1 MIQLL
6 LFTVAVIFLFFEL
19 LIFYSL
25 SLVNRERLL
34 KILEHTHTVTIMITD
49 HKIQAF
55 TSENTT
61 VYSGGGNS
69 LFFPQENIFYNKYI
83 WTVYK
88 VLRG

>member
-6 LFTVAVIFLFFEL
+6 LFTVAVIFLFFQL
-19 LIFYSL
+19 LFFI
-25 SLVNRERLL
+25 LVPCETEWLL
-34 KILEHTHTVTIMITD
+34 KMLEHNHIVTVMVTD

-61 VYSGGGNS
+61 AYSGVGKS